1 MNNNFNPV
9 ISEEMFAAWLDGNI
23 SSAQDAYISQV
34 CSADP
39 DMREIIAAD
48 TQIEEYYDNLVE
60 TGYELPEEFL
70 GDFDLPQ
77 IGETDHFAIDYH
89 PDIEQYPGADADRY
103 SNENNTNDSDD
114 HYSLHDSDNGDFE
127 NHIFDIS

>member
-60 TGYELPEEFL
+60 TGYELPDEIL

-89 PDIEQYPGADADRY
+89 HDVEQYSYTDDDRE
-103 SNENNTNDSDD
+103 SNESNANDSDD
-114 HYSLHDSDNGDFE
+114 NYSLHDSDNGGFC
-127 NHIFDIS
+127 NFTLDID